1 MGSAGVMKPA
11 CGLRRMKQSLPL
23 VIIHHFWGQVTAVLS
38 QQAEHFA
45 TLHLVD
51 EVNRGQEEA
60 L

>member
-1 MGSAGVMKPA
+1 
-11 CGLRRMKQSLPL
+11 MKQSLPL